1 MGFFDA
7 DRRNLLTNLVL
18 VCPLFVIYQL
28 GVLFTLPL
36 LNGADFVTILLLHHL
51 HLSTLAYLGFVLG
64 VAATL
69 VLAVVLLGKKQKFD
83 RRVVL
88 PVFLESTVYA
98 LTMGSLIIFLMNKVL
113 GFSPKLSGSGTSIDH
128 SILTSFV
135 MSIGAGLYEETVFRL
150 GLLTISIVVAE
161 KLLGF
166 RRWVAVIAGLA
177 FSSLAFSAMH
187 HIPPYGELFTL
198 QAFTYRTLAGVFFSL
213 LFWYRGFAV
222 AVYSHAFYDMYVMI
236 VLAR

>member
-7 DRRNLLTNLVL
+7 NRRNFLTNLVL

-28 GVLFTLPL
+28 GVLFTRPL
-36 LNGADFVTILLLHHL
+36 LNGTDFVTILLLHHL

-69 VLAVVLLGKKQKFD
+69 VLAVVLLGKKQTFD
-83 RRVVL
+83 SRVVF
-88 PVFLESTVYA
+88 PVLLESTVYA
-98 LTMGSLIIFLMNKVL
+98 LTMGSLIIFLMTEVMGISPRLAGPAPLPEQSVL
-113 GFSPKLSGSGTSIDH
+113 TR
-128 SILTSFV
+128 FV

-150 GLLTISIVVAE
+150 GLLTLSVVIAE
-161 KLLGF
+161 KLIGF
-166 RRWVAVIAGLA
+166 RRWVAVLFGLA

-187 HIPPYGELFTL
+187 HIPPYGDPLSLGVFT
-198 QAFTYRTLAGVFFSL
+198 FRTLAGIFFSL

-222 AVYSHAFYDMYVMI
+222 AVYTHALYDIYVL
-236 VLAR
+236 VV